1 MPPVKEEVAVPV
13 VFMNLEV
20 SPSVKRSPS
29 AVTPPVKVDVPVD
42 AEVKT
47 PPDKVSPSDER
58 IPPVPKVAPDA
69 NVEVAPPRIVVVPTV
84 LPTASESYTSTPP
97 LKEVVPVF
105 VNEFS
110 PEKMFA
116 PVKAFAAEICAKVD
130 VDIQPGIPPVV
141 NPKMFPLVPAA
152 SSEKEPAEP
161 PYMSSPIPI
170 APPAKLFPSI
180 VPVQSPVALRVR
192 APPELERPVPKRELN
207 DWPSSTRLP
216 PEIRR
221 PSDDS
226 SPPKIPPPVKVEV
239 PEQERVRAFVAERTP
254 PVPKVAPDANVE
266 VAPPRIVVVPT
277 VLPTASESYTST
289 PPLKE
294 VVPVFVNE
302 FSPEKM
308 FAPVKAFAAEIC
320 AKVDVDIQPGIP
332 PVVNP
337 KMFPLV
343 PAASSEKEPAEP
355 PYM

>member
-69 NVEVAPPRIVVVPTV
+69 NVEVAPPRMVVVPTAR
-84 LPTASESYTSTPP
+84 PTASESYISTPP
-97 LKEVVPVF
+97 LKEVGPVF

-110 PEKMFA
+110 PEK
-116 PVKAFAAEICAKVD
+116 
-130 VDIQPGIPPVV
+130 
-141 NPKMFPLVPAA
+141 
-152 SSEKEPAEP
+152 
-161 PYMSSPIPI
+161 
-170 APPAKLFPSI
+170 LFQSI
-180 VPVQSPVALRVR
+180 VPVQSPVASRVR
-192 APPELERPVPKRELN
+192 APPELERPVPRRELN

-239 PEQERVRAFVAERTP
+239 PEPEIVRAL
-254 PVPKVAPDANVE
+254 VE
-266 VAPPRIVVVPT
+266 AR
-277 VLPTASESYTST
+277 
-289 PPLKE
+289 
-294 VVPVFVNE
+294 
-302 FSPEKM
+302 
-308 FAPVKAFAAEIC
+308 
-320 AKVDVDIQPGIP
+320 
-332 PVVNP
+332 
-337 KMFPLV
+337 
-343 PAASSEKEPAEP
+343 
-355 PYM
+355 